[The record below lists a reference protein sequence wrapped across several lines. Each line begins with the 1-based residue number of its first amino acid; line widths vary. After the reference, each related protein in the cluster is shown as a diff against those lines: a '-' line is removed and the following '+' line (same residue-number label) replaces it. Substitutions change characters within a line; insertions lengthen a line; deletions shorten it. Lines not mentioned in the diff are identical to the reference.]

1 MSIASAI
8 NTTKSI
14 LSNTATQTAT
24 VSTNT
29 SNTTNEDYNRRT
41 AITTTNPYS
50 GATTVKIERTEDA
63 ALLKQTLSA
72 IADNAGQQALL
83 EGLVS
88 LDAVMGGNQSSATPS
103 QYLAALVESLDT
115 YATSPSDVTLA
126 AAAVAAAGDVAK
138 SLNQQTSAVQN
149 LRVEADSQISST
161 VDKLNQLLKD
171 FEKVNDKVK
180 EKTARGE
187 DPNDALDTRESL
199 VKQISEIIGVTSTV
213 RDGNDM
219 VLYTSGGITLFET
232 VPRAVTF
239 EPRAAFDAETTG
251 NAIYIDGVALAAG
264 KGSSTSAN
272 GSLQSLLQLRD
283 EVYPGYQK
291 QLDEIARVTIN
302 VFAELDA
309 TDSRIPGLFTVNG
322 MNPDD
327 LSLDPADATIVPGL
341 AGLITVNPN
350 AQADPTRL
358 RNGNVNDDSVSPNT
372 GNAAGFSDLLYKYL
386 AGFEETVSFDGEAGT
401 TTNATL
407 LAFSTDSVGWV
418 QEYRSN
424 ASTAA
429 ESTSAMQMRA
439 KEAYANATGVN
450 LDEELIL
457 LLDIE
462 QSYKAATKLLS
473 TIDEMLASLMQ
484 AAS

>member
-72 IADNAGQQALL
+72 IADNSGQQALL
-83 EGLVS
+83 KGLVS
-88 LDAVMGGNQSSATPS
+88 LDAVMGGNESSATPS
-103 QYLAALVESLDT
+103 QYLAALVEALDT

-149 LRVEADSQISST
+149 LRVEADSEISST
-161 VDKLNQLLKD
+161 VQKLNQLLKD

-199 VKQISEIIGVTSTV
+199 VKQISEIVGVTSTI

-239 EPRAAFDAETTG
+239 EPRAAFDAETAG
-251 NAIYIDGVALAAG
+251 NAVYIDGVALAAG

-272 GSLQSLLQLRD
+272 GSLQSMLQLRD

-302 VFAELDA
+302 IFAETDA
-309 TDSRIPGLFTVNG
+309 LGDPIAGLFTVAG
-322 MNPDD
+322 TPPAGW
-327 LSLDPADATIVPGL
+327 SLDPNDSTIVPGL
-341 AGLITVNPN
+341 AGLITVDAD
-350 AQADPTRL
+350 AQADPAKL
-358 RNGNVNDDSVSPNT
+358 RDGSVNGVSQNT

-386 AGFEETVSFDGEAGT
+386 AGFEQTVSFDGSAGT
-401 TTNATL
+401 TTSATL

-439 KEAYANATGVN
+439 KEAYANSTGVN

>member
-29 SNTTNEDYNRRT
+29 SNTNTEDYNRRT
-41 AITTTNPYS
+41 AVTTTNPYS
-50 GATTVKIERTEDA
+50 GATTVKLERTEDA

-72 IADNAGQQALL
+72 IADDAGQQALL
-83 EGLVS
+83 KGLVS
-88 LDAVMGGNQSSATPS
+88 LDAAMGGSESSATPS

-126 AAAVAAAGDVAK
+126 AAAVAAAGDLAN
-138 SLNQQTSAVQN
+138 SLNQQTSAVQG
-149 LRVEADSQISST
+149 LRVQADSEISTT

-180 EKTARGE
+180 EKISRGE
-187 DPNDALDTRESL
+187 DANDALDTREGL
-199 VKQISEIIGVTSTV
+199 VKQISEIVGVTSTV

-232 VPRAVTF
+232 VPREVTF
-239 EPRAAFDAETTG
+239 DASAVLSADGPPG
-251 NAIYIDGVALAAG
+251 NAVYIDGVSLAPG
-264 KGSSTSAN
+264 KGSSTSAS
-272 GSLQSLLQLRD
+272 GSLQALLQLRD
-283 EVYPGYQK
+283 EVYPTYQD
-291 QLDEIARVTIN
+291 QLDEIARVTMS
-302 VFAELDA
+302 VFAEVDGA
-309 TDSRIPGLFTVNG
+309 GDEIAGLFTTKDGSTIDFN
-322 MNPDD
+322 NPD
-327 LSLDPADATIVPGL
+327 IVSGL
-341 AGLITVNPN
+341 AGLITVDSD
-350 AQADPTRL
+350 AQADPTKL
-358 RNGNVNDDSVSPNT
+358 RDGNISGVKQNT
-372 GNAAGFSDLLYKYL
+372 ENAAGFSKLLYGYL
-386 AGFEETVSFDGEAGT
+386 AGFEETVDFDGDAGT
-401 TTNATL
+401 TTRATL
-407 LAFSTDSVGWV
+407 LAYSTDSVGWV

-424 ASTAA
+424 ASSAA

-473 TIDEMLASLMQ
+473 TIDEMLSSLMQ

>member
-14 LSNTATQTAT
+14 LSNTATQTAV

-29 SNTTNEDYNRRT
+29 SNTNTEDYNRRT
-41 AITTTNPYS
+41 AVTTTNPYS
-50 GATTVKIERTEDA
+50 GATTVKLERTEDA

-72 IADNAGQQALL
+72 IADDAGQQALL
-83 EGLVS
+83 KGLVS
-88 LDAVMGGNQSSATPS
+88 LDAAMGGNESSATPS
-103 QYLAALVESLDT
+103 QYLAALVEAMDT
-115 YATSPSDVTLA
+115 FATSPSDVTLA
-126 AAAVAAAGDVAK
+126 AAAVAAAGDVAN
-138 SLNQQTSAVQN
+138 SLNQQTAAVQG
-149 LRVEADSQISST
+149 LRVEADSEIANT

-180 EKTARGE
+180 EQTARGE
-187 DPNDALDTRESL
+187 DANNALDTRDSL
-199 VKQISEIIGVTSTV
+199 VKQISQIVGVTSTV

-219 VLYTSGGITLFET
+219 VLYTSDGITLFET
-232 VPRAVTF
+232 VPRTVS
-239 EPRAAFDAETTG
+239 FDASAALDANTKG
-251 NAIYIDGVALAAG
+251 NAVYIDGVALAAG

-272 GSLQSLLQLRD
+272 GSLQALLQLRD
-283 EVYPGYQK
+283 EVYPGYQN

-302 VFAELDA
+302 VFAEQDA
-309 TDSRIPGLFTVNG
+309 LGDAVPGLFTVTG
-322 MNPDD
+322 TPPASW
-327 LSLDPADATIVPGL
+327 SLDPLDADIVPGL
-341 AGLITVNPN
+341 AGLITVASA
-350 AQADPTRL
+350 AQTDPTKL
-358 RNGNVNDDSVSPNT
+358 RDGNVNIDSVSQNT
-372 GNAAGFSDLLYKYL
+372 QNASGYSDLLYKYL
-386 AGFEETVSFDGEAGT
+386 GGFEETVDFDGDAGST
-401 TTNATL
+401 TRATL
-407 LAFSTDSVGWV
+407 LSYSTDSVGWV

-424 ASTAA
+424 ASSAA

>member
-29 SNTTNEDYNRRT
+29 SNTNTEDYNRRT
-41 AITTTNPYS
+41 AVTTTNPYS
-50 GATTVKIERTEDA
+50 GATTVKLERTEDA

-72 IADNAGQQALL
+72 IADDAGQQALL
-83 EGLVS
+83 KGLVS
-88 LDAVMGGNQSSATPS
+88 LDAVMGGNESSATPS
-103 QYLAALVESLDT
+103 QYLAALVEALDT

-126 AAAVAAAGDVAK
+126 AAAVAAAGDVAN
-138 SLNQQTSAVQN
+138 SLNQQTSAVQG
-149 LRVEADSQISST
+149 LRVEADSEISTT

-180 EKTARGE
+180 EKISRGE
-187 DPNDALDTRESL
+187 DANDALDTRESL
-199 VKQISEIIGVTSTV
+199 VKQISEIVGVSSTI

-239 EPRAAFDAETTG
+239 DASAALDATTDG
-251 NAIYIDGVALAAG
+251 NAVYIDGVALAQG
-264 KGSSTSAN
+264 KGSSTSAS

-283 EVYPGYQK
+283 EVYPTYQE
-291 QLDEIARVTIN
+291 QLDEIARVTIG
-302 VFAELDA
+302 VFAE
-309 TDSRIPGLFTVNG
+309 TDGTNDIAGLFTTKDGSPV
-322 MNPDD
+322 DFD
-327 LSLDPADATIVPGL
+327 TAQIVSGL
-341 AGLITVNPN
+341 AGLITVNTN
-350 AQADPTRL
+350 AQTDPTTL
-358 RNGNVNDDSVSPNT
+358 RNGNISGVSQNT
-372 GNAAGFSDLLYKYL
+372 ENASGFSDLLYKYL
-386 AGFEETVSFDGEAGT
+386 AGFEETVSFDGNAGST
-401 TTNATL
+401 TSATL
-407 LAFSTDSVGWV
+407 LAYSTDSVGWV

-424 ASTAA
+424 ASSAA

-473 TIDEMLASLMQ
+473 TIDEMLSALMQ

>member
-8 NTTKSI
+8 STTKSI

-29 SNTTNEDYNRRT
+29 SNTNTEDYNRRT

-72 IADNAGQQALL
+72 IADNSGQQALL
-83 EGLVS
+83 KGLVS
-88 LDAVMGGNQSSATPS
+88 LDAVMGGNESSATPS
-103 QYLAALVESLDT
+103 QYLAALVEAMDT
-115 YATSPSDVTLA
+115 FATSPSDVTLA
-126 AAAVAAAGDVAK
+126 AAAVAAAGDVAR

-149 LRVEADSQISST
+149 LRVEADSEISTT
-161 VDKLNQLLKD
+161 VQKLNQLLKD

-187 DPNDALDTRESL
+187 DPNDALDTREGL
-199 VKQISEIIGVTSTV
+199 VKQISDIIGVTSAV

-239 EPRAAFDAETTG
+239 EPKAAFDATTTG
-251 NAIYIDGVALAAG
+251 NSVYIDGVVLAPG

-302 VFAELDA
+302 VFAEKDGLGDPVA
-309 TDSRIPGLFTVNG
+309 GLFTVTG
-322 MNPDD
+322 TPPAGW
-327 LSLDPADATIVPGL
+327 SLDPNDATIVSGL
-341 AGLITVNPN
+341 AGLIAVDPDAQTDPN
-350 AQADPTRL
+350 KL
-358 RNGNVNDDSVSPNT
+358 RDGNVNGVSQNT
-372 GNAAGFSDLLYKYL
+372 ENAAGFSDLLYKYL
-386 AGFEETVSFDGEAGT
+386 AGFEQTVSFDGEAGT
-401 TTNATL
+401 TTSTTL
-407 LAFSTDSVGWV
+407 LAYSTDSVGWV

-424 ASTAA
+424 ASSAA

>member
-29 SNTTNEDYNRRT
+29 SNTNTEDYNRRT
-41 AITTTNPYS
+41 AVTTTNPYS
-50 GATTVKIERTEDA
+50 GATTVKLERTEDA

-72 IADNAGQQALL
+72 IADDAGQQALL
-83 EGLVS
+83 KGLVS
-88 LDAVMGGNQSSATPS
+88 LDAVMGGNESSATPS
-103 QYLAALVESLDT
+103 QYLAALVEALDT

-126 AAAVAAAGDVAK
+126 AAAVAAAGDVAN
-138 SLNQQTSAVQN
+138 SLNQQTSAVQG
-149 LRVEADSQISST
+149 LRIEADSEISTT

-180 EKTARGE
+180 EKIARGE
-187 DPNDALDTRESL
+187 DANDALDTRESL
-199 VKQISEIIGVTSTV
+199 VKQISGIVGVTSTV
-213 RDGNDM
+213 RAGNDM
-219 VLYTSGGITLFET
+219 VLYTSDGITLFET

-239 EPRAAFDAETTG
+239 DASAALDANTDG
-251 NAIYIDGVALAAG
+251 NPIYIDGVALAPG

-283 EVYPGYQK
+283 EVYPGYQD
-291 QLDEIARVTIN
+291 QLDEIARVTIST
-302 VFAELDA
+302 FAE
-309 TDSRIPGLFTVNG
+309 TDGVGDKVAGLFTTTDGSTVDFDTAN
-322 MNPDD
+322 
-327 LSLDPADATIVPGL
+327 IVPGL
-341 AGLITVNPN
+341 AGLITVASQ
-350 AQADPTRL
+350 AQTDPTKL
-358 RNGNVNDDSVSPNT
+358 RNGNISASSVNQNT
-372 GNAAGFSDLLYKYL
+372 ENASGFSELLYSYL
-386 AGFEETVSFDGEAGT
+386 AGFEQTVSFDGDAGT
-401 TTNATL
+401 TTRATL
-407 LAFSTDSVGWV
+407 LAYSTDSVGWV

-424 ASTAA
+424 ASSAA

-473 TIDEMLASLMQ
+473 TIDEMLSALMQ

>member
-29 SNTTNEDYNRRT
+29 SNTNTEDYNRRT
-41 AITTTNPYS
+41 AVTTTNPYS
-50 GATTVKIERTEDA
+50 GATTVKLERTEDA

-72 IADNAGQQALL
+72 IADDAGQQALL
-83 EGLVS
+83 KGLVS
-88 LDAVMGGNQSSATPS
+88 LDAAMGGSESSATPS

-126 AAAVAAAGDVAK
+126 AAAVAAAGDLAN
-138 SLNQQTSAVQN
+138 SLNQQTSAVQG
-149 LRVEADSQISST
+149 LRVQADSEISTT

-180 EKTARGE
+180 EKISRGE
-187 DPNDALDTRESL
+187 DANDALDTREGL
-199 VKQISEIIGVTSTV
+199 VKQISEIVGVTSTV

-232 VPRAVTF
+232 VPREVTF
-239 EPRAAFDAETTG
+239 DASGALDATTSG
-251 NAIYIDGVALAAG
+251 NPVYIDGVSLASG
-264 KGSSTSAN
+264 KGSSTSAS
-272 GSLQSLLQLRD
+272 GSLQALLQLRD
-283 EVYPGYQK
+283 EVYPTYQD
-291 QLDEIARVTIN
+291 QLDEIARVTMS
-302 VFAELDA
+302 VFAELDGA
-309 TDSRIPGLFTVNG
+309 GDEIAGLFTTKDGSTVDFN
-322 MNPDD
+322 NPD
-327 LSLDPADATIVPGL
+327 IVSGL
-341 AGLITVNPN
+341 AGLITVDSD
-350 AQADPTRL
+350 AQADPTKL
-358 RNGNVNDDSVSPNT
+358 RDGNISGVKQNT
-372 GNAAGFSDLLYKYL
+372 ENAAGFSKLLYGYL
-386 AGFEETVSFDGEAGT
+386 AGFEETVDFDGDAGT
-401 TTNATL
+401 TTRATL
-407 LAFSTDSVGWV
+407 LAYSTDSVGWV

-424 ASTAA
+424 ASSAA

-473 TIDEMLASLMQ
+473 TIDEMLSSLMQ

>member
-29 SNTTNEDYNRRT
+29 SNTNTEDYNRRT
-41 AITTTNPYS
+41 AVTTTNPYS
-50 GATTVKIERTEDA
+50 GATTVKLERTEDA

-72 IADNAGQQALL
+72 IADDAGQQTLL

-88 LDAVMGGNQSSATPS
+88 LDAAMGGSDSTATPS

-126 AAAVAAAGDVAK
+126 AAAVAAAGDLAN
-138 SLNQQTSAVQN
+138 SLNQQTSAVQG
-149 LRVEADSQISST
+149 LRVQADSEISTT

-180 EKTARGE
+180 EKIARGE
-187 DPNDALDTRESL
+187 DANDALDTREGL
-199 VKQISEIIGVTSTV
+199 VKQISEIVGVTSTV

-232 VPRAVTF
+232 VPREVTF
-239 EPRAAFDAETTG
+239 DASAVLSADGPPG
-251 NAIYIDGVALAAG
+251 NAVYIDGVSLAPG
-264 KGSSTSAN
+264 EGSSTSAS
-272 GSLQSLLQLRD
+272 GSLQALLQLRD
-283 EVYPGYQK
+283 EVYPTYQD
-291 QLDEIARVTIN
+291 QLDEIARVTMS
-302 VFAELDA
+302 VFAEVDGA
-309 TDSRIPGLFTVNG
+309 GDEIAGLFTTKDGSTIDFN
-322 MNPDD
+322 NPD
-327 LSLDPADATIVPGL
+327 IVSGL
-341 AGLITVNPN
+341 AGLITVDSD
-350 AQADPTRL
+350 AQADPTKL
-358 RNGNVNDDSVSPNT
+358 RDGNISGVSQNT
-372 GNAAGFSDLLYKYL
+372 ENAAGFSDLLYKYL
-386 AGFEETVSFDGEAGT
+386 AGFEETVDFDGDAGT
-401 TTNATL
+401 TTRATL
-407 LAFSTDSVGWV
+407 LAYSTDSVGWV

-424 ASTAA
+424 ASSAA

-473 TIDEMLASLMQ
+473 TIDEMLSSLMQ

>member
-14 LSNTATQTAT
+14 LSNTATQTAV

-29 SNTTNEDYNRRT
+29 SNTNTEDYNRRT
-41 AITTTNPYS
+41 AVTTTNPYS
-50 GATTVKIERTEDA
+50 GATTVKLERTEDA

-72 IADNAGQQALL
+72 IADNSGQQALL
-83 EGLVS
+83 KGLVS
-88 LDAVMGGNQSSATPS
+88 LDAVMGGNESSATPS
-103 QYLAALVESLDT
+103 QYLAALVEAMDT
-115 YATSPSDVTLA
+115 FATSPSDVTLA
-126 AAAVAAAGDVAK
+126 AAAVAAAGDVAN
-138 SLNQQTSAVQN
+138 SLNQQTSALQD
-149 LRVEADSQISST
+149 LRVEADSEISTT

-180 EKTARGE
+180 EKIARGE

-199 VKQISEIIGVTSTV
+199 VKQISEIVGVTSTL
-213 RDGNDM
+213 RPGNDM
-219 VLYTSGGITLFET
+219 VLYTSDGITLFET

-239 EPRAAFDAETTG
+239 DASAALDANAVG
-251 NAIYIDGVALAAG
+251 NPVYIDGVALAPG

-283 EVYPGYQK
+283 EVYPGYQD

-302 VFAELDA
+302 VFAE
-309 TDSRIPGLFTVNG
+309 TDGLGDRIPGLFTVNG
-322 MNPDD
+322 MNPAD
-327 LSLDPADATIVPGL
+327 LTLDPDDAVIVSGL
-341 AGLITVNPN
+341 AGLITVD
-350 AQADPTRL
+350 AAAKADPTKL
-358 RNGNVNDDSVSPNT
+358 RDGNINIASASPNT
-372 GNAAGFSDLLYKYL
+372 ENASGFSELLYKYL
-386 AGFEETVSFDGEAGT
+386 AGFEETVSFDGDAGT
-401 TTNATL
+401 TTRATL
-407 LAFSTDSVGWV
+407 LAYSTDSVGWV

-424 ASTAA
+424 ANSAA

-473 TIDEMLASLMQ
+473 TIDEMLSALMQ

>member
-29 SNTTNEDYNRRT
+29 SNTNTEDYNRRT
-41 AITTTNPYS
+41 AVTTTNPYS
-50 GATTVKIERTEDA
+50 GATTVKLERTEDA

-72 IADNAGQQALL
+72 IADDAGQQALL
-83 EGLVS
+83 KGLVS
-88 LDAVMGGNQSSATPS
+88 LDAAMGGSESSATPS

-126 AAAVAAAGDVAK
+126 AAAVAAAGDLAN
-138 SLNQQTSAVQN
+138 SLNQQTSAVQG
-149 LRVEADSQISST
+149 LRVQADSEISTT

-180 EKTARGE
+180 EKIARGE
-187 DPNDALDTRESL
+187 DANDALDTREGL
-199 VKQISEIIGVTSTV
+199 VKQISEIVGVTSTV

-232 VPRAVTF
+232 VPREVTF
-239 EPRAAFDAETTG
+239 DASAVLSADGPPG
-251 NAIYIDGVALAAG
+251 NAVYIDGVSLAPG
-264 KGSSTSAN
+264 KGSSTSAS
-272 GSLQSLLQLRD
+272 GSLQALLQLRD
-283 EVYPGYQK
+283 EVYPTYQD
-291 QLDEIARVTIN
+291 QLDEIARVTMS
-302 VFAELDA
+302 VFAEVDGA
-309 TDSRIPGLFTVNG
+309 GDEIAGLFTTKDGSTIDFN
-322 MNPDD
+322 NPD
-327 LSLDPADATIVPGL
+327 IVSGL
-341 AGLITVNPN
+341 AGLITVDSD
-350 AQADPTRL
+350 AQADPTKL
-358 RNGNVNDDSVSPNT
+358 RDGNISGVSQNT
-372 GNAAGFSDLLYKYL
+372 ENAAGFSDLLYKYL
-386 AGFEETVSFDGEAGT
+386 AGFEETVDFDGDAGT
-401 TTNATL
+401 TTRATL
-407 LAFSTDSVGWV
+407 LAYSTDSVGWV

-424 ASTAA
+424 ASSAA

-473 TIDEMLASLMQ
+473 TIDEMLSSLMQ

>member
-14 LSNTATQTAT
+14 LSNTATQTAV

-29 SNTTNEDYNRRT
+29 SNTNTEDYNRRT
-41 AITTTNPYS
+41 AVTTTNPYS
-50 GATTVKIERTEDA
+50 GATTVKLERTEDA

-72 IADNAGQQALL
+72 IADNSGQQALL
-83 EGLVS
+83 KGLVS
-88 LDAVMGGNQSSATPS
+88 LDAVMGGNESSATPS
-103 QYLAALVESLDT
+103 QYLAALVEALDT
-115 YATSPSDVTLA
+115 FATSPSDVTLA
-126 AAAVAAAGDVAK
+126 AAAVAAAGDVAN
-138 SLNQQTSAVQN
+138 SLNQQTEALQA
-149 LRVEADSQISST
+149 LRVEADSEISTT

-180 EKTARGE
+180 EKIARGE
-187 DPNDALDTRESL
+187 DANDALDTREGL
-199 VKQISEIIGVTSTV
+199 VKQISEIVGVTSAV
-213 RDGNDM
+213 RPGNDM

-232 VPRAVTF
+232 VPRTVTF
-239 EPRAAFDAETTG
+239 DASAALDANTAG
-251 NAIYIDGVALAAG
+251 NSVYIDGVALAAG
-264 KGSSTSAN
+264 VGSSTSAS

-283 EVYPGYQK
+283 EVYPGYQD

-302 VFAELDA
+302 IFAEQDGLGD
-309 TDSRIPGLFTVNG
+309 RIPGLFTVTG
-322 MNPDD
+322 IDPAT
-327 LSLDPADATIVPGL
+327 LTLDPNDADIVPGL
-341 AGLITVNPN
+341 AGLITVAAS
-350 AQADPTRL
+350 AQADPTKL
-358 RNGNVNDDSVSPNT
+358 RDGSV
-372 GNAAGFSDLLYKYL
+372 NAASASQNTENASGFSELLYKYL
-386 AGFEETVSFDGEAGT
+386 GGFEETVSFDGDAGT
-401 TTNATL
+401 TTRATL
-407 LAFSTDSVGWV
+407 LAYSTDSVGWV

-424 ASTAA
+424 ASSAA

>member
-29 SNTTNEDYNRRT
+29 SNTNTEDYNRRT
-41 AITTTNPYS
+41 AVTTTNPYS
-50 GATTVKIERTEDA
+50 GATTVKLERTEDA

-72 IADNAGQQALL
+72 IADDAGQQALL
-83 EGLVS
+83 KGLVS
-88 LDAVMGGNQSSATPS
+88 LDAAMGGSESSATPS

-126 AAAVAAAGDVAK
+126 AAAVAAAGDLAN
-138 SLNQQTSAVQN
+138 SLNQQTSAVQG
-149 LRVEADSQISST
+149 LRVQADSEISTT
-161 VDKLNQLLKD
+161 VNKLNQLLKD

-180 EKTARGE
+180 EKISRGE
-187 DPNDALDTRESL
+187 DANDALDTREGL
-199 VKQISEIIGVTSTV
+199 VKQISEIVGVTSTV

-232 VPRAVTF
+232 VPREVTF
-239 EPRAAFDAETTG
+239 DASAALDATTSG
-251 NAIYIDGVALAAG
+251 NPVYIDGVSLASG
-264 KGSSTSAN
+264 KGSSTSAS
-272 GSLQSLLQLRD
+272 GSLQALLQLRD
-283 EVYPGYQK
+283 EVYPTYQD
-291 QLDEIARVTIN
+291 QLDEIARVTMS
-302 VFAELDA
+302 VFAELDGA
-309 TDSRIPGLFTVNG
+309 GDEIAGLFTTKDGSTVDFN
-322 MNPDD
+322 NPD
-327 LSLDPADATIVPGL
+327 IVSGL
-341 AGLITVNPN
+341 AGLITVDSD
-350 AQADPTRL
+350 AQADPTKL
-358 RNGNVNDDSVSPNT
+358 RDGNISGVKQNT
-372 GNAAGFSDLLYKYL
+372 ENAAGFSKLLYGYL
-386 AGFEETVSFDGEAGT
+386 AGFEETVDFDGDAGT
-401 TTNATL
+401 TTRATL
-407 LAFSTDSVGWV
+407 LAYSTDSVGWV

-424 ASTAA
+424 ASSAA

-473 TIDEMLASLMQ
+473 TIDEMLSSLMQ